1 MLLQFCCCWFQILRQ
16 LFLQEKFLCF
26 QKLLYQKIFLFLYQ
40 LMWQIFLPGTHSVMW
55 QWTTSWLHS
64 GGLSSDVFIGT
75 RCPWGPIYGS
85 APNVSQSVHPTLC
98 AHFKTDLTLTDE
110 DTNSTVTDFRI
121 LSVKWR
127 YHPPLQ
133 TKILSKKSYR
143 LKGYTPTPLYWHIP
157 GNFSQKRTKYC
168 VCFLAFKNTC
178 LWKKFAK

>member
-1 MLLQFCCCWFQILRQ
+1 MF
-16 LFLQEKFLCF
+16 
-26 QKLLYQKIFLFLYQ
+26 
-40 LMWQIFLPGTHSVMW
+40 
-55 QWTTSWLHS
+55 
-64 GGLSSDVFIGT
+64 FIRT

-178 LWKKFAK
+178 LWKKNCKVVFDVQSKALWQCKWCPLVAEFGTHASGASWWPNFEPMQVVPLGDPIYN